1 MPCTGIAPAPI
12 AALTLPAPAAIGAY
26 VQATLFERLVFTSGQ
41 IPLDPVSMAV
51 VEGGVV
57 EQTEQVMKNLFAV
70 LEAAGSNAGQ
80 VLKTTCYLSDMGDF
94 AAFNEIYA
102 RYFGETPPARSCV
115 QAAAL
120 PRGVKVEV
128 EAIAWR

>member
-1 MPCTGIAPAPI
+1 MEREIVATSG
-12 AALTLPAPAAIGAY
+12 APAAIGAY
-26 VQATLFERLVFTSGQ
+26 VQGTLFERLVFTSGQ

>member
-1 MPCTGIAPAPI
+1 MEREIIATAG
-12 AALTLPAPAAIGAY
+12 APAAIGAY
-26 VQATLFERLVFTSGQ
+26 VQGTLFERLVFTSGQ

-70 LEAAGSNAGQ
+70 LEAAGSNARQ
-80 VLKTTCYLSDMGDF
+80 VLKTTCFLSDMADF
-94 AAFNEIYA
+94 AAFNAVYA

>member
-1 MPCTGIAPAPI
+1 MEREIVATAG
-12 AALTLPAPAAIGAY
+12 APAAIGAY

>member
-1 MPCTGIAPAPI
+1 MEREIVATAG
-12 AALTLPAPAAIGAY
+12 APAAIGAY
-26 VQATLFERLVFTSGQ
+26 VQGTLFERLVFTSGQ

-70 LEAAGSNAGQ
+70 LEAAGSNARQ
-80 VLKTTCYLSDMGDF
+80 VLKTTCYLSDMADF

-102 RYFGETPPARSCV
+102 RYFGDTPPARSCV

>member
-1 MPCTGIAPAPI
+1 M
-12 AALTLPAPAAIGAY
+12 
-26 VQATLFERLVFTSGQ
+26 
-41 IPLDPVSMAV
+41 
-51 VEGGVV
+51 
-57 EQTEQVMKNLFAV
+57 

>member
-1 MPCTGIAPAPI
+1 MEREIIATAG
-12 AALTLPAPAAIGAY
+12 APAAIGAY
-26 VQATLFERLVFTSGQ
+26 VQGTLFERLVFTSGQ

>member
-1 MPCTGIAPAPI
+1 MEREIVATAG
-12 AALTLPAPAAIGAY
+12 APAAIGAS